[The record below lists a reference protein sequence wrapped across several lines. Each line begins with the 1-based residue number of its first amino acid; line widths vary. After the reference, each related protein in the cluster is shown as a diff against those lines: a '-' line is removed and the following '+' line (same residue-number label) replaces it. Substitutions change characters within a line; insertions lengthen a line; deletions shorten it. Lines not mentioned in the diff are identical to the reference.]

1 MSLSSE
7 YCWRVGVIRAP
18 LSEYSSQEGSF
29 DLQGTLTPLLNCPSN
44 VTKTKLYELYE
55 KMTFQQQLKVSFL
68 PNSSEH
74 EDDDVGEKIRSLSEK
89 LHPNNIE
96 IDYTAGKIVKDQ
108 AEAMYNFKY
117 TSVGGMFNKKFLV
130 SKTSG
135 QLPSYSP
142 C

>member
-1 MSLSSE
+1 
-7 YCWRVGVIRAP
+7 
-18 LSEYSSQEGSF
+18 
-29 DLQGTLTPLLNCPSN
+29 
-44 VTKTKLYELYE
+44 
-55 KMTFQQQLKVSFL
+55 MTFQQQLQVSFL

-89 LHPNNIE
+89 LRPNNIE

-130 SKTSG
+130 PKTSG

-142 C
+142 CQGVKVAYSTSSKRILNDKNNLMWVMK